1 MSDRDAQRSTI
12 TSAIEQR
19 REGRQRELQAES
31 LVLFESMVASGS
43 LTSNN
48 RATLTWDDTV
58 WVYRA
63 RKLWF
68 CELRGAK
75 GQVLKGSMF
84 RDRNNI
90 RSPNADIGNWMRC
103 FIVHRL
109 TKNPSYSP
117 THIARYL
124 QPMRWLSDN
133 ARQSMARLQRINQ
146 GILERLLRRI
156 ASTGIYGDDT
166 LYQVARDMV
175 VVLNWTSQQ
184 RLLARAVPFKIPIV
198 DPCRVRLDV
207 TTKAFAEHREKK
219 YPDRAFID
227 AVTAIKHK
235 LIAEPTLEPKPG
247 YDWIRVHTIPF
258 MLAMGLRLGE
268 ITTLPLNALFEDEVS
283 GKSYLRV
290 WTEKGQ
296 EPTLRYVPKLW
307 APAVKESYRA
317 LLELCHPA
325 RALAKKI
332 ETDGGF
338 AFIERRLARQARDPK
353 DIDRL
358 GDCGFDA
365 DEYFYTRELS
375 VLGLKHNN
383 FRPSSGGLLRS
394 LLEETGYSGR
404 KWQKVLSV
412 TRLRFWFEERFNVY
426 LSKHYRENV
435 LDERSDGAVRVNAS
449 ISSSA
454 FHQDQPLH
462 KHLIVVFDGQFDA
475 SKGNVNVLPMPMLQ
489 RHVHDYYTS
498 RGGRKSV
505 FERLGILDRQGV
517 VFRVTPHQFRHW
529 VTTSLQREGA
539 NDMAIDRWM
548 GREIGQNRHYDHRT
562 GKERAEAIRET
573 YLQREGIPS
582 DYLGR
587 KVIRMR
593 LHDVDDVLITQTVN
607 EFISVA
613 HFTPWGFC
621 SRDLAIVP
629 CNRSLQCLKGFD
641 NDNPCRHFHLD
652 PSDTKAR
659 ENIERLLKQYEH
671 QLRILVPEYDQ
682 ENFDEALNLT
692 EPLDQ
697 HIHHAMQIVLGCR
710 AAIGVFESC
719 DTNTLVS
726 PRSARKQVATEL

>member
-1 MSDRDAQRSTI
+1 MSNDSAQRSTI
-12 TSAIEQR
+12 ISAIERR
-19 REGRQRELQAES
+19 REDRLCELQAES
-31 LVLFESMVASGS
+31 IVLFEAMVASGI
-43 LTSNN
+43 LTSNTEQ
-48 RATLTWDDTV
+48 ALVWDDIA

-68 CELRGAK
+68 CELRGAR
-75 GQVLKGSMF
+75 GQVLTGPMF
-84 RDRNNI
+84 RNPNNL
-90 RSPNADIGNWMRC
+90 RSPNIDIADWMRC

-109 TKNPSYSP
+109 AKNPSYAP
-117 THIARYL
+117 THLTRYL

-133 ARQSMARLQRINQ
+133 ARGNMKRLQRINQ
-146 GILERLLRRI
+146 RILDRLLRRI
-156 ASTGIYGDDT
+156 ASTSIYGDDT
-166 LYQVARDMV
+166 RYQLARDLV
-175 VVLNWTSQQ
+175 AVLNWTSQQ
-184 RLLARAVPFKIPIV
+184 RLLARTVAFKNPIV
-198 DPCRVRLDV
+198 DPCKLRLDV
-207 TTKAFAEHREKK
+207 TTTAFAEHREKK
-219 YPDRAFID
+219 FPDSAFID
-227 AVTAIKHK
+227 AVTMIKHK
-235 LIAEPTLEPKPG
+235 LIDDPTLEPKPG

-268 ITTLPLNALFEDEVS
+268 ITTLPLNALYEEEGS
-283 GKSYLRV
+283 GKLYLRV

-296 EPTLRYVPKLW
+296 VPTLRYVPKLW
-307 APAVKESYRA
+307 APAIRESYNA
-317 LLELCHPA
+317 LVELCRPA

-332 ETDGGF
+332 ESADGF
-338 AFIERRLARQARDPK
+338 SFVERRLARQARDPK
-353 DIDRL
+353 DVERL
-358 GDCGFDA
+358 IDCGFDA
-365 DEYFYTRELS
+365 NDYYTRELS
-375 VLGLKHNN
+375 VIGFTHRN
-383 FRPSSGGLLRS
+383 FLRPNGGVLRD

-404 KWQKVLSV
+404 KWQKVVSV
-412 TRLRFWFEERFNVY
+412 TRLRRWFDERFNFY

-435 LDERSDGAVRVNAS
+435 LDKQSGQAVKVDTS
-449 ISSSA
+449 LSSSS
-454 FHQDQPLH
+454 FVQDQPLH
-462 KHLIVVFDGQFDA
+462 KHLLVVFDGQFSA
-475 SKGNVNVLPMPMLQ
+475 SKQDVNLLPTPLTQ
-489 RHVHDYYTS
+489 RHIHNHFTS
-498 RGGRKSV
+498 CGGRKSV
-505 FERLGILDRQGV
+505 FERLDIRDSKGA

-548 GREIGQNRHYDHRT
+548 GREIGQNRQYDNRT
-562 GKERAEAIRET
+562 GKERAEAIRES
-573 YLQREGIPS
+573 YLQRDGIPS

-587 KVIRMR
+587 KVKRMR
-593 LHDVDDVLITQTVN
+593 LHDVDDALITQTVN

-659 ENIERLLKQYEH
+659 ENIERLLNQYEH
-671 QLRILVPEYDQ
+671 QLQILVPEYDQ

-719 DTNTLVS
+719 NNEALVS
-726 PRSARKQVATEL
+726 VTSARQQITTEL